1 MTEFTESLLE
11 SVLTSPNVEGN
22 QQKMIPLKKTSKAK
36 ATCYLREFREY
47 ACDKHLDFEYVFQDF
62 KKFFKDQIITDFNR
76 IKQ

>member
-47 ACDKHLDFEYVFQDF
+47 ACDGHLGLEYVFQDF
-62 KKFFKDQIITDFNR
+62 KEFFKDQIVIDFNC
-76 IKQ
+76 IKR